1 MAPKRNNT
9 GANNSVKPKR
19 RREVLPLSEK
29 VKILDLIQKDRKSY
43 SEVGRMYGKC
53 ESSIRTI
60 VKKEKEIRASV
71 AVTPHVAKAT
81 ATVRDKHLVKMEK
94 ALNLWIEDMNK
105 TVSS

>member
-1 MAPKRNNT
+1 
-9 GANNSVKPKR
+9 
-19 RREVLPLSEK
+19 
-29 VKILDLIQKDRKSY
+29 
-43 SEVGRMYGKC
+43 MYGKC

-94 ALNLWIEDMNK
+94 ALNLWIEDMNRK
-105 TVSS
+105 RCPVDGNVLRQKAMSLYEDFNLQPMMKVKPSHLLRVRDGYIGLEIGLV

>member
-1 MAPKRNNT
+1 
-9 GANNSVKPKR
+9 
-19 RREVLPLSEK
+19 
-29 VKILDLIQKDRKSY
+29 
-43 SEVGRMYGKC
+43 MYGKC

-94 ALNLWIEDMNK
+94 ALNLWIEDMNRK
-105 TVSS
+105 RCPVDGNVCHRTSSHRTSSNRVGIESSQHHENKRVSTVQ